1 MSFEPKLLGFLCR
14 NSADLC
20 ADFAGM
26 EQKIYTPNFLPVKLP
41 CLGSLDI
48 FFLLKAYFAGADG
61 VLVLGCPPGQ
71 CRHKRGNERAKR
83 RVQVVQGLLEILGI
97 GKDRLDFDWVHPS
110 EISKLV
116 ETVNGFNEQ
125 ITKLGPSVFLQS
137 GLVSEDQNNPPTPP
151 LVNANPPSPP
161 FIKGGLGGLY
171 WWNQFKKCDDCHQ
184 CKEVCPICFCK
195 KCYSESFQNFGIGWL
210 VHVVERCTVCGACK
224 DTCPR
229 GIHLFEIIQLLKNN
243 ITPTLTLP
251 HQGGG
256 SELVD
261 CSNNPLSPC
270 GLRLRGASLRGMSP
284 SGAEPGSER
293 RGPG

>member
-1 MSFEPKLLGFLCR
+1 MSFEPKLLGFLCQ

-48 FFLLKAYFAGADG
+48 FFLLKAYFSGADG

-97 GKDRLDFDWVHPS
+97 GKDRLDFAWVHPS

-137 GLVSEDQNNPPTPP
+137 GLKIKIISPPFR
-151 LVNANPPSPP
+151 NANPPSPP
-161 FIKGGLGGLY
+161 FIKGGLGGFY

-224 DTCPR
+224 DTCPQ
-229 GIHLFEIIQLLKNN
+229 GIHLFEIIQLLQEK
-243 ITPTLTLP
+243 ISDSP
-251 HQGGG
+251 H
-256 SELVD
+256 
-261 CSNNPLSPC
+261 
-270 GLRLRGASLRGMSP
+270 
-284 SGAEPGSER
+284 
-293 RGPG
+293 

>member
-1 MSFEPKLLGFLCR
+1 MSFEPKLLGFLCQ

-97 GKDRLDFDWVHPS
+97 GKDRLNFAWVHPS

-137 GLVSEDQNNPPTPP
+137 YLVSEDQNNSSTPP

-161 FIKGGLGGLY
+161 FSLRPRAVSLRAGGLYEPEADPEGKGGLGGLY

-195 KCYSESFQNFGIGWL
+195 KCYSESIQNFGIGWL

-229 GIHLFEIIQLLKNN
+229 GIHLFEIIQLLREK
-243 ITPTLTLP
+243 I
-251 HQGGG
+251 
-256 SELVD
+256 
-261 CSNNPLSPC
+261 SNLS
-270 GLRLRGASLRGMSP
+270 GVAEAVFYKP
-284 SGAEPGSER
+284 SGFSLSGLKP
-293 RGPG
+293 

>member
-1 MSFEPKLLGFLCR
+1 MSFEPKLLGFLCQ

-48 FFLLKAYFAGADG
+48 FFLLKAYFSGADG

-97 GKDRLDFDWVHPS
+97 GKDRLDFAWVHPS

-137 GLVSEDQNNPPTPP
+137 GLVSEDQNNSSTLP

-184 CKEVCPICFCK
+184 CREVCPICFCK

-229 GIHLFEIIQLLKNN
+229 GIHLFEIIQLFQEKISKL
-243 ITPTLTLP
+243 
-251 HQGGG
+251 
-256 SELVD
+256 D
-261 CSNNPLSPC
+261 PLSFLNVSSIQEGRKGEVITSPPPSPPPS
-270 GLRLRGASLRGMSP
+270 RGRV
-284 SGAEPGSER
+284 
-293 RGPG
+293 

>member
-1 MSFEPKLLGFLCR
+1 MSFEPKLLGFLCQ

-48 FFLLKAYFAGADG
+48 FFLLKAYFSGADG

-97 GKDRLDFDWVHPS
+97 GKDRLDFAWVHPS

-137 GLVSEDQNNPPTPP
+137 GLVSEDQNNSSTPP

-161 FIKGGLGGLY
+161 FSLRPRAVSLRAGGLYEPEAAPEGKGGLGGLY

-184 CKEVCPICFCK
+184 CREVCPICFCK
-195 KCYSESFQNFGIGWL
+195 KCYSESFPNFGIGWL

-229 GIHLFEIIQLLKNN
+229 GIHLFEMIQLLREK
-243 ITPTLTLP
+243 I
-251 HQGGG
+251 
-256 SELVD
+256 
-261 CSNNPLSPC
+261 SNLS
-270 GLRLRGASLRGMSP
+270 GVAEAVFYKP
-284 SGAEPGSER
+284 SGFSLSGLKP
-293 RGPG
+293 

>member
-1 MSFEPKLLGFLCR
+1 MSFEPKLLGFLCQ

-48 FFLLKAYFAGADG
+48 FFLLKAYFSGADG

-97 GKDRLDFDWVHPS
+97 GKDRLDFAWVHPS

-137 GLVSEDQNNPPTPP
+137 CLVSEDQNNSSTPP

-224 DTCPR
+224 DICPQ
-229 GIHLFEIIQLLKNN
+229 GIHLFEIIQLFQEKISKLDPLSFLNVSSIQEGRKGEL
-243 ITPTLTLP
+243 ITSPPLP

-256 SELVD
+256 F
-261 CSNNPLSPC
+261 
-270 GLRLRGASLRGMSP
+270 R
-284 SGAEPGSER
+284 
-293 RGPG
+293 

>member
-1 MSFEPKLLGFLCR
+1 MSFEPKLLGFLCQ

-48 FFLLKAYFAGADG
+48 FFLLKAYFSGADG
-61 VLVLGCPPGQ
+61 VLVLGCPPRQ

-97 GKDRLDFDWVHPS
+97 GKDRLDFAWVHPS

-137 GLVSEDQNNPPTPP
+137 GLVSEDQNNSSTLP

-161 FIKGGLGGLY
+161 FMKGGLG
-171 WWNQFKKCDDCHQ
+171 
-184 CKEVCPICFCK
+184 
-195 KCYSESFQNFGIGWL
+195 
-210 VHVVERCTVCGACK
+210 
-224 DTCPR
+224 
-229 GIHLFEIIQLLKNN
+229 
-243 ITPTLTLP
+243 
-251 HQGGG
+251 
-256 SELVD
+256 
-261 CSNNPLSPC
+261 
-270 GLRLRGASLRGMSP
+270 
-284 SGAEPGSER
+284 
-293 RGPG
+293 

>member
-1 MSFEPKLLGFLCR
+1 
-14 NSADLC
+14 
-20 ADFAGM
+20 
-26 EQKIYTPNFLPVKLP
+26 
-41 CLGSLDI
+41 
-48 FFLLKAYFAGADG
+48 LKAYFSGADG

-97 GKDRLDFDWVHPS
+97 GKDRLDLAWVHPS

-137 GLVSEDQNNPPTPP
+137 SLVSEDQNNSSTPP

-184 CKEVCPICFCK
+184 CKEACPICFCK
-195 KCYSESFQNFGIGWL
+195 KCYSESFPNFGIGWL

-270 GLRLRGASLRGMSP
+270 GLLPGRAS
-284 SGAEPGSER
+284 GSER